1 MAGGQ
6 KQLEE
11 LTGSMNARYSPQG
24 VHVPY
29 SSAAYAKARNDF
41 DAVLKERNLPLGT
54 HRGIPDTSELMYLRG
69 DNYVRKD
76 KMIPCLRLARSEIPT
91 FHSSTIVFSEVE
103 DEVEGTA
110 FRGCPSLLSGEA
122 GAKTRLLFW
131 ELFGLNLWALSGV
144 SLGRQELAELS
155 AETRDI
161 ALSHFR
167 LLEPHL
173 EQDRSLRIVAA
184 DAGVPFRTTQQWVAQ
199 YRKFGLMALARKT
212 RKDRGEPRAVSPKM
226 RAVIEGLALERPPI
240 PITSICR
247 QIRQFAEVI
256 GESAPATGLC
266 TTIKTVAQFLV
277 IVDDQHGRH

>member
-41 DAVLKERNLPLGT
+41 DAVLKERNLPLDT

-122 GAKTRLLFW
+122 GDQKQVVVL
-131 ELFGLNLWALSGV
+131 EIFGLQRLAPSRV
-144 SLGRQELAELS
+144 SL
-155 AETRDI
+155 
-161 ALSHFR
+161 
-167 LLEPHL
+167 
-173 EQDRSLRIVAA
+173 
-184 DAGVPFRTTQQWVAQ
+184 
-199 YRKFGLMALARKT
+199 RK
-212 RKDRGEPRAVSPKM
+212 P
-226 RAVIEGLALERPPI
+226 
-240 PITSICR
+240 
-247 QIRQFAEVI
+247 
-256 GESAPATGLC
+256 
-266 TTIKTVAQFLV
+266 
-277 IVDDQHGRH
+277 